1 MLTRQ
6 QISAMPFRFKYLGN
20 YVSFKQR
27 YTRELSERIWGDPAL
42 NPYRNDLVFFLNSE
56 RTHGIIAGVTAVG
69 FVQVLMRVKNR
80 HAGFMLIQQ
89 GQNLVAANSN
99 PGPIVPPQRNLTQW
113 HTDDDGD
120 ELPF

>member
-27 YTRELSERIWGDPAL
+27 YTRELSERIWNDPAL
-42 NPYRNDLVFFLNSE
+42 NPYKRDIMFFLNSE
-56 RTHGIIAGVTAVG
+56 RTHGIIAGVTNVG
-69 FVQVLMRVKNR
+69 FVQVLMRVKNK
-80 HAGFMLIQQ
+80 HAGYMLMHQ
-89 GQNLVAANSN
+89 GQQMIAANSDEVVR
-99 PGPIVPPQRNLTQW
+99 PEPQL
-113 HTDDDGD
+113 HTDPDED

>member
-27 YTRELSERIWGDPAL
+27 YTRQLSERIWNDPAL
-42 NPYRNDLVFFLNSE
+42 DPYKNDLVFFLNSE
-56 RTHGIIAGVTAVG
+56 RTHGIIAGATVVG
-69 FVQVLMRVKNR
+69 FVQVLMRVKNK

-89 GQNLVAANSN
+89 GQNLVNANTS
-99 PGPIVPPQRNLTQW
+99 GPVIPPQRDLTHW
-113 HTDDDGD
+113 ATDD